1 MKPLIDAS
9 TGPYKDRHRYWTG
22 LLLLVRVVLFAAFSS
37 NVSGDPAVNLLAIIV
52 TVTYLLFHAS
62 LFGKIYK
69 KWYLTA
75 LEYSFLFNLII
86 LSAATFYT
94 RQSRGSQMVVVNV
107 CIGAAAA
114 TFVAI
119 VIFHICTRLLPTV
132 KKVTCNFKQRINW
145 RNNRDKLEN
154 VELREIDI
162 VQNDNA
168 VRARGQ
174 EINTMYLRFNEFRE
188 PVLEYCDT

>member
-1 MKPLIDAS
+1 MKPLIDAF

-22 LLLLVRVVLFAAFSS
+22 LLLLVRVALFIVFSS

-52 TVTYLLFHAS
+52 TVTYLLFHVS

-94 RQSRGSQMVVVNV
+94 RQSRGSQTVVVNV
-107 CIGAAAA
+107 CIGAAAVK
-114 TFVAI
+114 FVAV

-132 KKVTCNFKQRINW
+132 KKVTYNFKQRMNW
-145 RNNRDKLEN
+145 RNNRAKLESQ
-154 VELREIDI
+154 EIDVI
-162 VQNDNA
+162 QNNS
-168 VRARGQ
+168 VPARRQ
-174 EINTMYLRFNEFRE
+174 EMNTMYLRFNEFRE
-188 PVLEYCDT
+188 PVLEYCNT